1 MIEMQG
7 EGLKF
12 SNQLPGYAKAF
23 HVGLISV
30 LSLVTL
36 GCLGLLLYLLIF
48 HFSSGLPFLL
58 LIPLLIFG
66 FMAVVTYKN
75 YRQYSNYKIVNEL
88 NDQGYYTFFKDFK
101 TGEEKEELIPYERME
116 RIIIGKTSRYILNNR
131 EGFKTRYIVGVN
143 IIFVWKKEDNHQ
155 FKTFG
160 IEVQEDL
167 DQWIEQLQKHNVK
180 IVVTEKNIRHVPEA
194 LYKEVFLDNGLELQP
209 LEKHLEI
216 GHTTYQKME
225 LFITQEEMKMIVE
238 NMKRLS

>member
-12 SNQLPGYAKAF
+12 SNQLAGYAKAF

-30 LSLVTL
+30 LSIVTV
-36 GCLGLLLYLLIF
+36 GCIGLLLYLLFF

-66 FMAVVTYKN
+66 FMAVLTYKN
-75 YRQYSNYKIVNEL
+75 YRQYLRYKIINEL
-88 NDQGYYTFFKDFK
+88 NNEGYYTFFKDFK
-101 TGEEKEELIPYERME
+101 SGEEKEDLIPYEQME
-116 RIIIGKTSRYILNNR
+116 KIIIGKTSRYTLNNR
-131 EGFKTRYIVGVN
+131 KDFKTLYIVGVN
-143 IIFVWKKEDNHQ
+143 IIFVWKKEGSYQ

-160 IEVQEDL
+160 IENQYDL
-167 DQWIEQLQKHNVK
+167 DQWIEQFQKHNVK
-180 IVVTEKNIRHVPEA
+180 IVVTEKNIRYVPEA
-194 LYKEVFLDNGLELQP
+194 LYKEVFLDSKVDLQP
-209 LEKHLEI
+209 FQKQLEI

-225 LFITQEEMKMIVE
+225 LFISQKEMKNIAE